1 MFKQFLNEVN
11 GSQVYL
17 ITSLAIFM
25 IFFLIVTVLLFMMKK
40 DQIKYMSELPLTED
54 RL

>member
-17 ITSLAIFM
+17 ITSLAIF
-25 IFFLIVTVLLFMMKK
+25 IVFFLVATLLLLTMKK